1 MLNITFA
8 EFDRY
13 SYNLEKMIDKRQID
27 LYEYWPTREEFDSAV
42 EVFADDIF
50 FYVLLNYIIENNSE
64 EADAD
69 ITKKELKEFLR
80 NHLEIAN

>member
-27 LYEYWPTREEFDSAV
+27 LYEYWP
-42 EVFADDIF
+42 IKL
-50 FYVLLNYIIENNSE
+50 YY
-64 EADAD
+64 
-69 ITKKELKEFLR
+69 
-80 NHLEIAN
+80 